1 MRIPLRTALVV
12 SVLIVLAGVATW
24 SLTRSGQTKSALPA
38 ATPVQVSR
46 VVQRDVP
53 RHLTAIGSV
62 LSLHSVVIR
71 PQVDGILNRLAVK
84 EGQQVKI
91 GDLLAS
97 IDDRAIRASLEQAR
111 AQLAQSQAQLQV
123 AEVDLKR
130 YRLLSEDNGISRQT
144 LDQQQALVNQLK
156 ATILGHQAAVAAAQV
171 QLSFTQ
177 IRSPLEGRVG
187 IRVVDEGNFIRA
199 SDAQGLFSVTRIDPI
214 GVEFSLPQDQ
224 LQTLQN
230 LLQAPTAAKVQAFLG
245 PDDATATVLGEG
257 HLRLIDNQISATT
270 GTLRA
275 KAEFANAGQKL
286 WPGQLVNIRIQTGL
300 ERNALVVPPIVVQRG
315 LDQHFVYRVKGDS
328 VESVPVELRY
338 QDSELA
344 IITGVNLDDV
354 LVSDGQ
360 SRLKPGAKVEII
372 QAPANPAVQP

>member
-1 MRIPLRTALVV
+1 M
-12 SVLIVLAGVATW
+12 
-24 SLTRSGQTKSALPA
+24 
-38 ATPVQVSR
+38 
-46 VVQRDVP
+46 
-53 RHLTAIGSV
+53 
-62 LSLHSVVIR
+62 
-71 PQVDGILNRLAVK
+71 
-84 EGQQVKI
+84 
-91 GDLLAS
+91 
-97 IDDRAIRASLEQAR
+97 
-111 AQLAQSQAQLQV
+111 
-123 AEVDLKR
+123 
-130 YRLLSEDNGISRQT
+130 
-144 LDQQQALVNQLK
+144 
-156 ATILGHQAAVAAAQV
+156 
-171 QLSFTQ
+171 
-177 IRSPLEGRVG
+177 
-187 IRVVDEGNFIRA
+187 
-199 SDAQGLFSVTRIDPI
+199 TRIDPI

-245 PDDATATVLGEG
+245 PDDATAIVLGEG